1 LVFPY
6 DDTILEALTCLD
18 RPWDHLHHR
27 SYFLPELRR
36 IEAVEFVLNMTGD
49 RYFPIN
55 PLATHTVYTKG
66 NMKTIAETIHI
77 DISRTPGIVENVF
90 VSVDHSLEEIYIY
103 TDLFK

>member
-1 LVFPY
+1 V
-6 DDTILEALTCLD
+6 IIEALTGPD
-18 RPWDHLHHR
+18 RPWDDLNHR
-27 SYFLPELRR
+27 SYFLPHLRR

-66 NMKTIAETIHI
+66 NMKTIAETIPI

-90 VSVDHSLEEIYIY
+90 VGVDRSPEEI
-103 TDLFK
+103 